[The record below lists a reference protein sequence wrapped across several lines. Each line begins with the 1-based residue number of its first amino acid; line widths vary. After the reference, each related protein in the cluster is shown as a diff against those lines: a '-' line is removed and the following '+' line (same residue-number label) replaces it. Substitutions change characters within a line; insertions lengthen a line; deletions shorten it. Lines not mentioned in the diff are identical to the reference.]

1 MHLLLHLESILSDFR
16 FMFNSQNFALFQ
28 AFIYGFITHTREGTL
43 TQLYQS
49 SASQTRYW
57 SFPKFLSRGKWD
69 PDAVAAH
76 LIGYIQG
83 IFDTWVY
90 VYDETQALKTGDSQ
104 WGLHFFRNFSY
115 QKHRVNQSKFH
126 YGHEFGALG
135 LLCATPTQ
143 WRLFPVWVKLIV
155 PQTLRDKK
163 DAILKRICSKIPRGL
178 ILFDRGF
185 ARRKVFEM
193 LLGFGHH
200 ILCRAKSNAVFYRLP
215 KPPKHPK
222 RGRPKKYGDRLN
234 IRRLRYKT
242 MPICDRDAQIASH
255 LVRTKMC
262 PVAVRLVVIRTRPK
276 PSKPYRYFLVFT
288 TDLTLEIP
296 QIVEYYQQ
304 RWKPIETAF
313 RDLKQEFGFSGYRVK
328 SRKSINRFVQLSF
341 VAASLTKLI
350 FSMPHSTENPINVKT
365 VCEYLGI
372 HWYHPRKLTQGL
384 RVAYLQAQITKG
396 SPFSTSATENTNSQN
411 INTSFQQETT
421 LPFDKAA

>member
-1 MHLLLHLESILSDFR
+1 MHLLLHLESILSEFR

-28 AFIYGFITHTREGTL
+28 AFIYGFITHTGSGTL
-43 TQLYQS
+43 TQLYQAS
-49 SASQTRYW
+49 GSQTRYW
-57 SFPKFLSRGKWD
+57 SLPKFLCRGNWD

-76 LIGYIQG
+76 LMKYLQA
-83 IFDTWVY
+83 IFPQWVY
-90 VYDETQALKTGDSQ
+90 VYDQTHALKTGGSQ

-115 QKHRVNQSKFH
+115 QRHRVNQSKFH

-143 WRLFPVWVKLIV
+143 WLLFPVWVKLIV
-155 PQTLRDKK
+155 PQTVRDKG
-163 DAILKRICSKIPRGL
+163 DAVLKRICSELARGL
-178 ILFDRGF
+178 IIFDSAF
-185 ARRKVFEM
+185 ARRKVFDM
-193 LLGFGHH
+193 LLSLGHH
-200 ILCRAKSNAVFYRLP
+200 LLCRAKSNAVFYRIP

-242 MPICDRDAQIASH
+242 MSIANKDSQIASH

-262 PVAVRLVVIRTRPK
+262 PTDIRLLVIRRRPK

-296 QIVEYYQQ
+296 KILQYYQH
-304 RWKPIETAF
+304 RWQIETAF
-313 RDLKQEFGFSGYRVK
+313 RDAKQHFGFSGYRVK

-341 VAASLTKLI
+341 IAASLTKLI
-350 FSMPHSTENPINVKT
+350 FSLPHPTQKPINVKT
-365 VCEYLGI
+365 VCQYLGI
-372 HWYHPRKLTQGL
+372 HWYHPKKLTQGL
-384 RVAYLQAQITKG
+384 RVAYLQAQIREKV
-396 SPFSTSATENTNSQN
+396 FSTSSPENTNSQN
-411 INTSFQQETT
+411 ITPVFQQDTT

>member
-1 MHLLLHLESILSDFR
+1 MNLLFCLESILSDFR

-28 AFIYGFITHTREGTL
+28 AFVYGFITHTSQGTL

-57 SFPKFLSRGKWD
+57 SLPKFLSRGKWD
-69 PDAVAAH
+69 ADAVAAH

-115 QKHRVNQSKFH
+115 QRHRVNQSKFH

-143 WRLFPVWVKLIV
+143 WLLFPVWVKLIV

-234 IRRLRYKT
+234 IGRLRYKT

-262 PVAVRLVVIRTRPK
+262 PVGVRLVVIRTRPK
-276 PSKPYRYFLVFT
+276 RSKPYRYFLVFT

-296 QIVEYYQQ
+296 QILEYYQH
-304 RWKPIETAF
+304 RWQIETAF
-313 RDLKQEFGFSGYRVK
+313 RDLKQVFGFSAYQVK
-328 SRKSINRFVQLSF
+328 SRKSINRFVQLSC

-350 FSMPHSTENPINVKT
+350 FSMPHPTENPINVKT

-384 RVAYLQAQITKG
+384 FAYLQAQITKG

-411 INTSFQQETT
+411 ISSSFQQETT

>member
-76 LIGYIQG
+76 LIGSIQG

-384 RVAYLQAQITKG
+384 SVAYLQSHIREFV
-396 SPFSTSATENTNSQN
+396 FSTSSTENTNSHN
-411 INTSFQQETT
+411 ITTHVQQDTT

>member
-1 MHLLLHLESILSDFR
+1 MNLLFCLESILSDFR

-28 AFIYGFITHTREGTL
+28 AFIYGFITHTSEGSL

-69 PDAVAAH
+69 PDALAAH
-76 LIGYIQG
+76 LMKYLQA
-83 IFDTWVY
+83 IFPQWVY
-90 VYDETQALKTGDSQ
+90 VYDQTQALKTGNSQ

-143 WRLFPVWVKLIV
+143 WLLFPVWVKLIV
-155 PQTLRDKK
+155 PQTVRDKG
-163 DAILKRICSKIPRGL
+163 DAILKRICSKIPHGL
-178 ILFDRGF
+178 ILFDRAF

-193 LLGFGHH
+193 LLGAGHH
-200 ILCRAKSNAVFYRLP
+200 LLCRAKSNAVFYRIP

-222 RGRPKKYGDRLN
+222 RGRPRKYGDRLN
-234 IRRLRYKT
+234 IRRLRYKA
-242 MPICDRDAQIASH
+242 MAIGERDAQIASH

-276 PSKPYRYFLVFT
+276 RSKPYRYFLVFT

-296 QIVEYYQQ
+296 QIVEYYQH
-304 RWKPIETAF
+304 RWQIETAF

-341 VAASLTKLI
+341 IAASLTKLI
-350 FSMPHSTENPINVKT
+350 FALPEPTQNPISVKT
-365 VCEYLGI
+365 VCEHLGI
-372 HWYHPRKLTQGL
+372 HWYHPKKLTQGL
-384 RVAYLQAQITKG
+384 RVAYLQSQIRALQ
-396 SPFSTSATENTNSQN
+396 FSTSSTENTNSHN
-411 INTSFQQETT
+411 IQTQGQQDTV

>member
-1 MHLLLHLESILSDFR
+1 MNLLLHLESILSDFR

-28 AFIYGFITHTREGTL
+28 AFIYGFITHTGPGTL
-43 TQLYQS
+43 TRLYQS

-57 SFPKFLSRGKWD
+57 SLPKFLCRGKWD

-76 LIGYIQG
+76 LIRYIQRV
-83 IFDTWVY
+83 FDTWVY
-90 VYDETQALKTGDSQ
+90 VYDETQALKTGRSQ

-115 QKHRVNQSKFH
+115 QRPRVNQSKFH

-135 LLCATPTQ
+135 LLCATPRQ
-143 WRLFPVWVKLIV
+143 WLLFPVWVKLIV

-276 PSKPYRYFLVFT
+276 RWKPYRYFLVFT

-304 RWKPIETAF
+304 RWQIETAF

-396 SPFSTSATENTNSQN
+396 SPFSTSATENTNYA
-411 INTSFQQETT
+411 EY
-421 LPFDKAA
+421 

>member
-28 AFIYGFITHTREGTL
+28 AFIYGFITHTGPGTL
-43 TQLYQS
+43 TRLYQS

-57 SFPKFLSRGKWD
+57 SLPKFLSRGKWD
-69 PDAVAAH
+69 PDAVAAP

-83 IFDTWVY
+83 LFETWVY
-90 VYDETQALKTGDSQ
+90 VYDETKALKTGTSQ

-135 LLCATPTQ
+135 LLCAPPPQ
-143 WRLFPVWVKLIV
+143 WVLFPVWVKLIV

-163 DAILKRICSKIPRGL
+163 DAVLKRICSQIPRGL
-178 ILFDRGF
+178 ILFDRAF

-193 LLGFGHH
+193 LLDIGHH
-200 ILCRAKSNAVFYRLP
+200 LLCRAKSNAVFYRIP
-215 KPPKHPK
+215 KPPKYPK

-234 IRRLRYKT
+234 IRRLRYQGMSIGNK
-242 MPICDRDAQIASH
+242 DAEIASH

-262 PVAVRLVVIRTRPK
+262 PTDVRLVVIRTRPK
-276 PSKPYRYFLVFT
+276 RWKPYRYFLVFT

-296 QIVEYYQQ
+296 QILEYYQH
-304 RWKPIETAF
+304 RWQIETAF
-313 RDLKQEFGFSGYRVK
+313 RDLKQEFGFSGYQVK
-328 SRKSINRFVQLSF
+328 SRKSINRFVQLSC

-350 FSMPHSTENPINVKT
+350 FSMPHPTENSISVKT

-384 RVAYLQAQITKG
+384 RVAYLQTQIRAFG
-396 SPFSTSATENTNSQN
+396 FSTSTPENTNPQN
-411 INTSFQQETT
+411 ISTRVQQDMT
-421 LPFDKAA
+421 LPLDKAA